1 LSAFWNS
8 IVGSTSLV
16 NSATIISLVLAV
28 IFFAYQEHRSRREHA
43 KETLRLRD
51 EITNLIIRNHVSN
64 GVPVSRIDLQVV
76 IDGFES
82 IKNCSLK
89 VSTVEVIE
97 MVYAKVY
104 ENEHLGNSMR
114 GELLKELE
122 DILSNYSIGLL
133 EDQPNRDQDII
144 INPRISALI
153 AIPILSFI
161 MAFGNFLSY
170 IKDLNTIFVNVLM
183 LALVLL
189 YLYAAP
195 AIHSVL
201 EKFIEGKDRK
211 KENSQFS
218 EKVLQINQSEIKL
231 PKFDESEEVT
241 FEQLFD
247 NKEDIYEVF
256 GQRVILE
263 KLLRN
268 LYLEVFQ
275 EETKFPVSKI
285 ISLLARENILNE
297 NLTYPLRRAY
307 QYSNFVI
314 HEGKLPPEIK
324 SYKELIDY
332 IKEMTSLINQIIERL
347 KDK

>member
-1 LSAFWNS
+1 MSVFWNS

-16 NSATIISLVLAV
+16 NSATIISLILAV

-43 KETLRLRD
+43 KEILRLRD

-82 IKNCSLK
+82 IKSCSLK
-89 VSTVEVIE
+89 LSTVEVIE
-97 MVYAKVY
+97 MIYAKVY
-104 ENEHLGNSMR
+104 ENEHIGNSMR
-114 GELLKELE
+114 VELLKELE
-122 DILSNYSIGLL
+122 DILSSYSIGLL
-133 EDQPNRDQDII
+133 ENQPNSDRDII
-144 INPRISALI
+144 ITPRMSVIISL
-153 AIPILSFI
+153 PVLVSI
-161 MAFGNFLSY
+161 MALGIFLSY
-170 IKDLNTIFVNVLM
+170 TMDLNTIFVNVLM
-183 LALVLL
+183 LTLLFL
-189 YLYAAP
+189 YLYAMP
-195 AIHSVL
+195 AVHSLL
-201 EKFIEGKDRK
+201 EKFINGEARIAENGQLSK
-211 KENSQFS
+211 KI
-218 EKVLQINQSEIKL
+218 LQINQSEINL
-231 PKFDESEEVT
+231 SKFDESEEVT

-275 EETKFPVSKI
+275 EETKFSVSKI

-297 NLTYPLRRAY
+297 NLTYPLKRAY
-307 QYSNFVI
+307 QYSSFVI

-332 IKEMTSLINQIIERL
+332 LKGMTILTNQIIESL
-347 KDK
+347 KNK